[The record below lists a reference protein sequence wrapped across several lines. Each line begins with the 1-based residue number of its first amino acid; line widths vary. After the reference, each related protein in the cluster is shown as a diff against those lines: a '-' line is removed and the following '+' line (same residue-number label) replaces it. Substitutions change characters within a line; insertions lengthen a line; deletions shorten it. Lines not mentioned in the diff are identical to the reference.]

1 MYISEAMRVILDR
14 AKANQ
19 APDYPNMPINEARAT
34 FLKLTAY
41 WNQNP
46 QPVFHTEDLLIQT
59 PACALPARLYQPVE
73 TCLSDAVLI
82 YAHGGGWTFGSV
94 ESHDSAVRRLALSCG
109 FRVLSVD
116 YRLAP
121 EHAFPAGHIDL
132 METISFVENGGLGK
146 SVPAGQI
153 ALAGDSAGANLA
165 LGALLGRYVRGLPQL
180 ATATLFYGCYAPDHE
195 TASHRRFGDGS
206 YLLSTERMKWFWSNF
221 LGVET
226 LEDPGLAAPLYAS
239 DDALAG
245 LPPLYLNAAGLDPLL
260 DDTLLLAT
268 RLAHVGVPSRFD
280 LFPGVVHGF
289 QQMGDELPT
298 AREAFEKAG
307 QWLRRYCVKTDA

>member
-1 MYISEAMRVILDR
+1 MYVSEAMRIILDR
-14 AKANQ
+14 ARANP
-19 APDYPNMPINEARAT
+19 APDYPHMPINEARAT

-41 WNQNP
+41 WNQKP
-46 QPVFHTEDLLIQT
+46 QPVFHTEDILIQT
-59 PACALPARLYQPVE
+59 PACALPARLYQPFE
-73 TCLSDAVLI
+73 TCVSDAVLI
-82 YAHGGGWTFGSV
+82 YAHGGGWTFGAV
-94 ESHDSAVRRLALSCG
+94 ESHDSAVRRLSLACG

-121 EHAFPAGHIDL
+121 EHAFPAAHIDL
-132 METISFVENGGLGK
+132 METIAFIENGGLGQA
-146 SVPAGQI
+146 VPASSI

-180 ATATLFYGCYAPDHE
+180 ATAALFYGCYAPDHE

-221 LGVET
+221 LGVEP

-260 DDTLLLAT
+260 DDTLLLTT
-268 RLAHVGVPSRFD
+268 RLAHVGVSSRFD

-289 QQMGDELPT
+289 QQMGDELPA

-307 QWLRRYCVKTDA
+307 QWLRRYCVKLDA

>member
-1 MYISEAMRVILDR
+1 MAISEAMRVILER
-14 AKANQ
+14 AKANP
-19 APDYPNMPINEARAT
+19 APDYPSLPINEARDT
-34 FLKLTAY
+34 FLRLTAY
-41 WNQNP
+41 WNQKP
-46 QPVFHTEDLLIQT
+46 QDVFHVEDLLIQT
-59 PACALPARLYQPVE
+59 PDCALPARLYQPFEACVQE
-73 TCLSDAVLI
+73 AVLI

-94 ESHDSAVRRLALSCG
+94 ESHDSAVRRLALACG
-109 FRVLSVD
+109 FRVLSID

-121 EHAFPAGHIDL
+121 EHSFPAGHDDL
-132 METISFVENGGLGK
+132 MATISFVEKGGLGVP
-146 SVPAGQI
+146 VPAHHI

-180 ATATLFYGCYAPDHE
+180 ATAALFYGCYAPDHE
-195 TASHRRFGDGS
+195 TASHRRFGDGNF
-206 YLLSTERMKWFWSNF
+206 LLSTDRMKWFWKNF
-221 LGVET
+221 LGSDR

-260 DDTLLLAT
+260 DDSLLLIT
-268 RLAHVGVPSRFD
+268 RLAHVGVTTRFD

-289 QQMGDELPT
+289 QQMGDELPQ

-307 QWLRRYCVKTDA
+307 QWLRRYCAPLQA